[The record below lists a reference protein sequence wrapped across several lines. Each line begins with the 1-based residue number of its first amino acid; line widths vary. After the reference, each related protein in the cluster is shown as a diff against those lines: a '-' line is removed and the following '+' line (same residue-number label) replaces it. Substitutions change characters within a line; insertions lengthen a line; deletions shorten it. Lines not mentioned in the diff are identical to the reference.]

1 MKRILV
7 CEDEDSIREFVVLN
21 LKRSGY
27 DVVDVSCGED
37 AIKAFDDADGAFDAV
52 LLDIMMPGI
61 DGFAVCRQLRE
72 RSDNIGIIMLSA
84 KSQEM
89 DKVSSLM
96 IAPDDYITKPFSISE
111 LIARV
116 DAICRRVSLVDS
128 KADKQNV
135 ASSGPFTINFKSR
148 VVTKNGV
155 PIDLTQVEYQIM
167 EYFLKNQNTALDRVS
182 ILRHIWGESYYGEEK
197 IVDVNIRRIRMK
209 IEDEPSNPKYIITI
223 WGYGYKWNSG
233 D

>member
-27 DVVDVSCGED
+27 DVTDVSCGED
-37 AIKAFDDADGAFDAV
+37 AIKAFDEAGGNFDAV

-61 DGFAVCRQLRE
+61 DGFTVCKQLRE
-72 RSDNIGIIMLSA
+72 RSDSIGIIMLSA

-96 IAPDDYITKPFSISE
+96 IGADDYITKPFSISE

-116 DAICRRVSLVDS
+116 DAICRRVSLMNS
-128 KADKQNV
+128 KSDKQSEV
-135 ASSGPFTINFKSR
+135 SSGPFTINFKSR
-148 VVTKNGV
+148 VVRTNGV
-155 PIDLTQVEYQIM
+155 PKD
-167 EYFLKNQNTALDRVS
+167 
-182 ILRHIWGESYYGEEK
+182 
-197 IVDVNIRRIRMK
+197 
-209 IEDEPSNPKYIITI
+209 
-223 WGYGYKWNSG
+223 
-233 D
+233 